1 MDCKLHR
8 IVCFSGGHSS
18 ALAAIE
24 TVRKYGPDG
33 VILLNHNISPQVEH
47 EDIKRFKQEVADYLG
62 IAITYANR
70 PDWETATPISLSI
83 KARGFGAPTK
93 FCTSRLKT
101 EPFHKWLRE
110 NGAPGDQI
118 IYGFDAEE
126 ENRIH
131 RRRDAINAMGYIPE
145 FPLAEWERT
154 IFDTEEI
161 GIRRPITYQIYRHAN
176 CIGCLKAGKQHWYCV
191 FCLRPDIFDEAV
203 AAEDQIGHSIIK
215 GVYLKD
221 LEAEFHH
228 MRDVLHICPTEKM
241 NASAFWA
248 KVRKAIP
255 EEEPVMPCDCSF

>member
-33 VILLNHNISPQVEH
+33 VILLNHNISPKVEH

-83 KARGFGAPTK
+83 KARGFGVPTK

-110 NGAPGDQI
+110 NGTPGDQI

-126 ENRIH
+126 ENRIR

-154 IFDTEEI
+154 IFATEEI
-161 GIRRPITYQIYRHAN
+161 GIRRPMTYQIYRHAN

-191 FCLRPDIFDEAV
+191 FCLRPDIFNEAV

-221 LEAEFHH
+221 LEAEFQH